1 MGSAYDKYMEEAK
14 ATLRNLQAEI
24 DEKPKLKSAERKKIE
39 NRMSA
44 LRSRMRK
51 KEQS

>member
-1 MGSAYDKYMEEAK
+1 MLKAK
-14 ATLRNLQAEI
+14 QDLAEMQAEI
-24 DEKPKLKSAERKKIE
+24 DTKPKLKANDRKKIE

-51 KEQS
+51 KEQA